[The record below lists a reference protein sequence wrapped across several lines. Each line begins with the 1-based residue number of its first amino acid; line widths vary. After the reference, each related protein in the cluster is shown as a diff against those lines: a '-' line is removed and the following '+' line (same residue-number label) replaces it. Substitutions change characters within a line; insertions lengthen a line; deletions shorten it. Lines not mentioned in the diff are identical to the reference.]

1 MRGCAC
7 KAGIRDARR
16 GALGK
21 LVLKTAAVTFSL
33 LIAFALI
40 VFGAVSL
47 VSPSAMVAFSDS
59 LGMTGVGAYYSV
71 AAYERS
77 GDIADLAEA
86 VERSY
91 DAGHYADAADYGSAL
106 LKDPGFAGYCSERD
120 AETQGSASILS
131 EYDQYAAGIVSSAQ
145 YYAGEKEQALGTA
158 LESLG
163 QTFPQNN
170 AVIYLA
176 AAAMSQDDTE
186 FCKTLSERLETL
198 AVEDPAEQGNL
209 QAFLLQLQIYCAA

>member
-1 MRGCAC
+1 M
-7 KAGIRDARR
+7 
-16 GALGK
+16 GK

-91 DAGHYADAADYGSAL
+91 DAGHYADAAEYGVRLLSDSA
-106 LKDPGFAGYCSERD
+106 FAEYSAERD
-120 AETQGSASILS
+120 GDTAGNAAINGSYA
-131 EYDQYAAGIVSSAQ
+131 QYAAGLVSSAQ
-145 YYAGEKEQALGTA
+145 YYTGDGAAARGTA
-158 LESLG
+158 MNG
-163 QTFPQNN
+163 IGNTFPQNN

-176 AAAMSQDDTE
+176 TAAMGDGDTA
-186 FCKTLSERLETL
+186 FCKELLSDLEQL
-198 AVEDPAEQGNL
+198 SVEDVQERENLQDFIAVL
-209 QAFLLQLQIYCAA
+209 QAFCAQ

>member
-33 LIAFALI
+33 LVAFALI

-77 GDIADLAEA
+77 RDIADLAEA

-106 LKDPGFAGYCSERD
+106 LKDPGFAG
-120 AETQGSASILS
+120 
-131 EYDQYAAGIVSSAQ
+131 
-145 YYAGEKEQALGTA
+145 
-158 LESLG
+158 
-163 QTFPQNN
+163 
-170 AVIYLA
+170 
-176 AAAMSQDDTE
+176 
-186 FCKTLSERLETL
+186 
-198 AVEDPAEQGNL
+198 
-209 QAFLLQLQIYCAA
+209 